1 MTITLCKTPL
11 AIASFLAAALCAST
25 SQAQGTWSAG
35 TPFPTTVVR
44 AAGVWFAP
52 NSHFYAMG
60 GRATDTAGSD
70 FMNPYEYDP
79 VAATWTMK
87 AAAFPDNQNNNMA
100 AGVLVD
106 AGTSYIFCI
115 GGSAASATSSTNAV
129 RRYDPVA
136 DAITVVATDP
146 WSGAPANTLAG
157 GGAVYNNKLY
167 VLGGDT
173 ATQRIK
179 ASTTVRQAMAII
191 PITPPAASQRL
202 NSPDSRS
209 AWFSHAGSSKSAG
222 RTGAVTSWRLISPVL
237 RDTPEG

>member
-1 MTITLCKTPL
+1 MTITLRKTPL

-35 TPFPTTVVR
+35 TPFPTTVTR

-79 VAATWTMK
+79 VAATWTVK
-87 AAAFPDNQNNNMA
+87 AATFPDNQNCNIV

-106 AGTSYIFCI
+106 GGTPLIFCV
-115 GGSAASATSSTNAV
+115 GGSAAGATTCSNAV
-129 RRYDPVA
+129 RVYDPA
-136 DAITVVATDP
+136 TDTMSILATDP
-146 WSGAPANTLAG
+146 WSGSPGNTLPG

-167 VLGGDT
+167 VFGGFT
-173 ATQRIK
+173 
-179 ASTTVRQAMAII
+179 
-191 PITPPAASQRL
+191 
-202 NSPDSRS
+202 
-209 AWFSHAGSSKSAG
+209 
-222 RTGAVTSWRLISPVL
+222 ISVGM
-237 RDTPEG
+237 T